1 MKTVEEL
8 YAEAQATIT
17 KLTADASEAR
27 ATITKLNADAE
38 AGAALLTESQAKVT
52 ELTKNNEALT
62 LAHSE
67 IKAQRDELA
76 GKVTAF
82 TTQTTSLTAQVEALT
97 KENGEHKAAVLN
109 ATAKIGKL
117 EAEARTAEE
126 RAAEY
131 YGAGGKP
138 AAVTAK
144 GQSDDEL
151 VARFKAI
158 TDPAAQTNFWRSLS
172 AAQQQKLQSLLSSN
186 K

>member
-1 MKTVEEL
+1 VKTVEEL

-17 KLTADASEAR
+17 KLTADASGAQ

-38 AGAALLTESQAKVT
+38 AGAALLTEAQAKVT
-52 ELTKNNEALT
+52 ELAKNNESLT

-67 IKAQRDELA
+67 LKAQRDELA
-76 GKVTAF
+76 GKVTSL

-97 KENGEHKAAVLN
+97 KENGEHKTAILGAS
-109 ATAKIGKL
+109 AKIGKL

-144 GQSDDEL
+144 GQGDDEL

-158 TDPAAQTNFWRSLS
+158 TDPAAQTIFWRSLS
-172 AAQQQKLQSLLSSN
+172 AAQRQNLQTLLSSN

>member
-8 YAEAQATIT
+8 YSEAQATI
-17 KLTADASEAR
+17 A
-27 ATITKLNADAE
+27 KLNTDAE
-38 AGAALLTESQAKVT
+38 ARLALLTESQAKVAT
-52 ELTKNNEALT
+52 LTKDNEALKKNHEALT

-67 IKAQRDELA
+67 LKAQRDELA
-76 GKVTAF
+76 GKAATLS
-82 TTQTTSLTAQVEALT
+82 TQTTTLTAQVEALT
-97 KENGEHKAAVLN
+97 KENGEHKAAIFN

-144 GQSDDEL
+144 GQGDDEL
-151 VARFKAI
+151 VAQFKAI
-158 TDPAAQTNFWRSLS
+158 TNPAAQTTFWRNLS
-172 AAQQQKLQSLLSSN
+172 AAQQQKLQSLLSKN